1 MGKSAKPKLKPG
13 ECIWCRVES
22 PEPGGYR
29 VSVVPGPLKGFLP
42 STHPIEIGK
51 VVPTTFVCMDGE
63 QALFTFAFT
72 MGTSSRVQH
81 STASDAENAF
91 SVWAEAHPKYISLRR
106 AVDVIMPPLQN
117 APMMVKLDKQRAL
130 EFIPSLEETS
140 FTGCTKIYCQSS
152 LSRAALIF
160 YAGRVVGSIYTKKP
174 NRDPYPFEIGIKKLM
189 EDLSQDD
196 TDAEMEMYE
205 LPKEII
211 LSMSALFLGYVD
223 QTKSDSNEFAYCKS
237 MLHHFSDH
245 KETSCLNLLDEETD
259 TPMALSFV
267 YQGSFYGSYLV
278 SERIFSDSD
287 EFWLSLFSKFPE
299 AKLHAHILP
308 KALTSESVL
317 YGYSLNS
324 EQFTIRPKLEENSES
339 SEEAPGP

>member
-13 ECIWCRVES
+13 ECIWCKVES

-29 VSVVPGPLKGFLP
+29 VSVVPGALKGFLP
-42 STHPIEIGK
+42 STHPIELGK

-117 APMMVKLDKQRAL
+117 APMMVKLDQQRAMEFVPTL
-130 EFIPSLEETS
+130 EATN
-140 FTGCTKIYCQSS
+140 FTGCTKIYCQSA

-160 YAGRVVGSIYTKKP
+160 YEGRVVGSIYTRKP

-189 EDLSQDD
+189 EDLSQEN

-223 QTKSDSNEFAYCKS
+223 QTKSDLTESAYCKN
-237 MLHHFSDH
+237 MLHHFSEQ
-245 KETSCLNLLDEETD
+245 KETACLNLLDENTD

-267 YQGSFYGSYLV
+267 FEGCFYGAYLV
-278 SERIFSDSD
+278 AERVFSDND
-287 EFWLSLFSKFPE
+287 EFCLSLFNKFPE

-308 KALTSESVL
+308 KALTSKSVL

-324 EQFTIRPKLEENSES
+324 EQFAMVNAATGETEPAEETE
-339 SEEAPGP
+339 